1 MKYRYYTC
9 DVFTETRFGGNP
21 LAVLPRADGLTD
33 LQMQQIAREFNY
45 SETTFV
51 FPPQAG
57 HTRNVRIFTPV
68 REVPFAGHPNIG
80 TAFVLAS
87 TGELGEI
94 HSSLS
99 VTFEEKSGLVPIT
112 IRESSGKITCELKAP
127 QAVSFGKTIPA
138 QLITSAVSLA
148 EDDLVTR
155 THEPQAVSVG
165 LPFVFA
171 ELRDRA
177 ALERPRVNT
186 RGFDAIR
193 DVLNDGIRASLY
205 LYTQTIGEVN
215 IHARMFAP
223 LSGVPEDPAT
233 GSAGCAVVGL
243 LAHHSGQV
251 SGDFSYRIA
260 QGVEMGR
267 PSLLLARAEKSAG
280 VVQGTWVGGA
290 CVLVSEGLIQV
301 V

>member
-1 MKYRYYTC
+1 MLFR
-9 DVFTETRFGGNP
+9 
-21 LAVLPRADGLTD
+21 
-33 LQMQQIAREFNY
+33 
-45 SETTFV
+45 S
-51 FPPQAG
+51 
-57 HTRNVRIFTPV
+57 VRIFTPV

-94 HSSLS
+94 PSSLS

-112 IRESSGKITCELKAP
+112 IREASGKITCELKAP
-127 QAVSFGKTIPA
+127 QAISFGKTIPA
-138 QLITSAVSLA
+138 QLIASAVSLA
-148 EDDLVTR
+148 ENDLVTR

-171 ELRDRA
+171 ELRDCE
-177 ALERPRVNT
+177 ALERLRVNT
-186 RGFDAIR
+186 KGFDAIR
-193 DVLNDGIRASLY
+193 DILSDGIRASLY
-205 LYTQTIGEVN
+205 LYAQTTGEVD

-243 LAHHSGQV
+243 LAHLSGQV
-251 SGDFSYRIA
+251 SGEYCYRIA

-280 VVQGTWVGGA
+280 VVQATWVGGA
-290 CVLVSEGLIQV
+290 CVLVSEGFIQV
-301 V
+301 A